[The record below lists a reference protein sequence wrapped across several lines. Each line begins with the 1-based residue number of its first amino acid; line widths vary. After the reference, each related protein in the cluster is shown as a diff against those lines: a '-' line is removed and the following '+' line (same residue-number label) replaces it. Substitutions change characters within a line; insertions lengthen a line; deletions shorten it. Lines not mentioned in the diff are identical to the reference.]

1 MGATSGAGSADP
13 YGAPE
18 YTHVIGGVRVA
29 RSVAVCV
36 TFSKSF
42 FLSVLLFMDSDYPF
56 GIFWPLCRLS
66 FFY

>member
-42 FLSVLLFMDSDYPF
+42 FLSFF
-56 GIFWPLCRLS
+56 FWPLCRLS